1 MTLLRRCLVAA
12 TLMLLSSAALAQYA
26 YTTGTVNMRAGPDS
40 SYPLVLR
47 VYPGTQVQVHG
58 CIADWSWCDVNVG
71 FERGW
76 IYAPYLAYPYQGNNV
91 AIYGFGPSLGLPIVS
106 FTIGPY
112 WDNYYRGRPWWY
124 QRNDWY
130 YRPLPVHRPPPP
142 GWRPPPP
149 PPPGWRPPS
158 GTRPPPG
165 WRPPP
170 PRPPP
175 PPGGGR
181 PPPPPGGGTA
191 PPPRPMPMPKPVPKP
206 PTSAPPGPA
215 PTPR

>member
-1 MTLLRRCLVAA
+1 MTLLRGCCVSLALV
-12 TLMLLSSAALAQYA
+12 LLPSTALAQYA

-91 AIYGFGPSLGLPIVS
+91 AIYGSGPTLGLPIVS

-112 WDNYYRGRPWWY
+112 WDNYYHGRPWWY
-124 QRNDWY
+124 QRDNWY
-130 YRPLPVHRPPPP
+130 YRPPPPHRPPPP

-165 WRPPP
+165 WH
-170 PRPPP
+170 PPP

-181 PPPPPGGGTA
+181 PPPRPPGGGT
-191 PPPRPMPMPKPVPKP
+191 PPRPMPKPVPKP